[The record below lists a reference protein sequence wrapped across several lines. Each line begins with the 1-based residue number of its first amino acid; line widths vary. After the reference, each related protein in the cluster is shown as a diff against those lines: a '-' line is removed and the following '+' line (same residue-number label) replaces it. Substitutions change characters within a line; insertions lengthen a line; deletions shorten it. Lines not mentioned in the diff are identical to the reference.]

1 MIDRIKQA
9 VDLLCNNNAGS
20 CRVQRVGDNDVF
32 ATMSY
37 GKVHIKAGPI
47 EASAPC
53 GEFAFKY
60 SNDCYA
66 WRVLAESATGS
77 ISFGDSG
84 AVMMDYGFMV
94 IYTRDGKYGISDVSN
109 NQWFDVY
116 AQITPCPRFVDVF
129 SMPLRE
135 LASFNGKMDVRMKER
150 DAELAVKSDV
160 AWAKVN
166 GVRMAVLRERWRE
179 TAKSVRDL
187 AELARRASE
196 SL

>member
-9 VDLLCNNNAGS
+9 VDLLCNSAGS
-20 CRVQRVGDNDVF
+20 CRVQRISDNDVF
-32 ATMSY
+32 AALSY

-77 ISFGDSG
+77 ISFDDSG

-94 IYTRDGKYGISDVSN
+94 IYTRDGKYGISRIDD

-129 SMPLRE
+129 SMPLKD
-135 LASFNGKMDVRMKER
+135 LASFNGKIDVRMKER
-150 DAELAVKSDV
+150 DAELAIRPDV

-166 GVRMAVLRERWRE
+166 GMRMAVFRERWRE

>member
-9 VDLLCNNNAGS
+9 VDLLCNSNAGS
-20 CRVQRVGDNDVF
+20 CRVQRVGDNDIV
-32 ATMSY
+32 AAMSY

-66 WRVLAESATGS
+66 WRVLAESAAGS
-77 ISFGDSG
+77 ISFGEDYS
-84 AVMMDYGFMV
+84 VMMDYGIMIIF
-94 IYTRDGKYGISDVSN
+94 TRDGKYGISRIDD

-135 LASFNGKMDVRMKER
+135 LASFNGKIDVRMKER
-150 DAELAVKSDV
+150 DAELAVRPDV